1 MAGPPMPSRDQMTDP
16 VTGLIRRTWQV
27 WLRNLTTTVNDAPVR
42 IQTVSLSGQA
52 ASIGTTA
59 IPSAPLSTGLYRVTW
74 YLRITTAAATSS
86 SLTVSFGWTDQ
97 TVTMSLSG
105 AAVTGNTTTT
115 SQTGTALLSADN
127 ASPVTYATSYTSVG
141 TPAMQYA
148 LNLILEAVSA

>member
-1 MAGPPMPSRDQMTDP
+1 MAGPPMPARDPMTDP

-27 WLRNLTTTVNDAPVR
+27 WLRNLTNTVNDAPVR
-42 IQTVSLSGQA
+42 IQTVSLSNQA
-52 ASIGTTA
+52 ASIGTTS
-59 IPSAPLSTGLYRVTW
+59 IPSMPLSTGLYRVTW

-86 SLTVSFGWTDQ
+86 SLTVSFGWTDH

-105 AAVTGNTTTT
+105 AAVTGNTTIT

>member
-1 MAGPPMPSRDQMTDP
+1 MAGPPMPARDPMTDP

-27 WLRNLTTTVNDAPVR
+27 WLRNLTNTVNDAPVR

-52 ASIGTTA
+52 ASIGTTS
-59 IPSAPLSTGLYRVTW
+59 IPSVPLSTGLYRVTW

-86 SLTVSFGWTDQ
+86 SLTVSFGWTDD

-115 SQTGTALLSADN
+115 SQTGTALLAADN

>member
-1 MAGPPMPSRDQMTDP
+1 MAGPPMPARDPMTDP

-27 WLRNLTTTVNDAPVR
+27 WLRNLTNTVNDAPVR
-42 IQTVSLSGQA
+42 IQTVSLANQA
-52 ASIGTTA
+52 ASIGTTS
-59 IPSAPLSTGLYRVTW
+59 IPSVPLSTGLYRVTW

-86 SLTVSFGWTDQ
+86 SLTVSFGWTDH